1 LTHELCELLW
11 LRIILNDLKVTYEEP
26 MILYYD
32 NKLAIALLTIQFSII
47 GPNSVLRADKY

>member
-1 LTHELCELLW
+1 MTHELCELLW